1 MGSIEQDFF
10 IMNFIKQPLNF
21 VSHADLKSRLS
32 KCQYDYI
39 AGSWAE
45 IIQFFIAY
53 PHQLPYHFY
62 ILFKHQAAFFVTAT
76 FTAGYL
82 VYKRFF

>member
-1 MGSIEQDFF
+1 MK
-10 IMNFIKQPLNF
+10 FIKQPLNI

-32 KCQYDYI
+32 KCQYDSI

-45 IIQFFIAY
+45 VIPFFIAY

-62 ILFKHQAAFFVTAT
+62 LIVKDPAFIYFIAS
-76 FTAGYL
+76 FTGIYFF
-82 VYKRFF
+82 YKCFF